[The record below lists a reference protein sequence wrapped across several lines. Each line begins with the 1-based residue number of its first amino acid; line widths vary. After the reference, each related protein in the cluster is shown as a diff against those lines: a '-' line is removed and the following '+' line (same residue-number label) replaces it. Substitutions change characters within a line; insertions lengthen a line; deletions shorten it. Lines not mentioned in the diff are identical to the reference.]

1 MALAVPYNESLEERK
16 KRKGDKNMKKRIE
29 IELPETLDEARQN
42 FGDEYVLK
50 LFIAEYVKRLAD
62 KAWKEGR

>member
-1 MALAVPYNESLEERK
+1 
-16 KRKGDKNMKKRIE
+16 MKKRIE